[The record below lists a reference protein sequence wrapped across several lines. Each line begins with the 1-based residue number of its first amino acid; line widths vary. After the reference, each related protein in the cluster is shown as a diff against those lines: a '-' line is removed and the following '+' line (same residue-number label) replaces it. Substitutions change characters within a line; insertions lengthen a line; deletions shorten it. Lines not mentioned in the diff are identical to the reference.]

1 MKGSGIKCD
10 LQYCVAQK
18 MSLHRGAVS
27 TEPGLKKT
35 LKADGE
41 FTKNDKKHIMSPTQ
55 GDGIV
60 CARLIVLNCCCVP
73 SIQM

>member
-1 MKGSGIKCD
+1 MICGIVSPRKCH
-10 LQYCVAQK
+10 
-18 MSLHRGAVS
+18 STGGAVS

-35 LKADGE
+35 LKADSE
-41 FTKNDKKHIMSPTQ
+41 FTKNDKMDIMSPTQ
-55 GDGIV
+55 GDSIV